1 MSEPASA
8 EAVIELAM
16 AAFDAMPLNAAVLD
30 AEGEIMLT
38 NAAWDQFGDF
48 NGAPDEP
55 WIQRNYLHECDR
67 AAGEGDED
75 AAVVA
80 NGIRSVLDGFSSR
93 RKFVYNCDSPDEARL
108 FRMTVGA
115 LRHADQRFAV
125 VVHNNV
131 TPRAQL
137 DPSG

>member
-16 AAFDAMPLNAAVLD
+16 AAFDAMPLHAA
-30 AEGEIMLT
+30 
-38 NAAWDQFGDF
+38 
-48 NGAPDEP
+48 
-55 WIQRNYLHECDR
+55 
-67 AAGEGDED
+67 
-75 AAVVA
+75 
-80 NGIRSVLDGFSSR
+80 VLDGFSSR
-93 RKFVYNCDSPDEARL
+93 RTFVYNCDSPDEARL

-115 LRHADQRFAV
+115 LRHAGQRFAV